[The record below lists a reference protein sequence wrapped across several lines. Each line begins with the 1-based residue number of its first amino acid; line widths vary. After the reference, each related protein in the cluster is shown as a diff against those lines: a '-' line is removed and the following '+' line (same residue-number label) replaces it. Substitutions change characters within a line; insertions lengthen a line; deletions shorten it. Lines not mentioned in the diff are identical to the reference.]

1 MVIAQIR
8 PATAWEAGRL
18 DSGSGPRELL
28 FGCMHE
34 DAGIELASFPPGGR
48 VFCIASAG
56 CTAMHLS
63 AQHEVIAVDIN
74 PLQIAYVE
82 SRLAGGPMRT
92 GKAEQLLTIMRRFAL
107 LVGWSQREFKP
118 FSSWISLTT
127 SSITGVAILIRKD
140 FASRSIYC
148 SRELLC
154 GRSTPPPYSIVCRD
168 NSAE

>member
-1 MVIAQIR
+1 MVTPQIR
-8 PATAWEAGRL
+8 SATVWEAGRL

-74 PLQIAYVE
+74 PLQIAHVE
-82 SRLAGGPMRT
+82 SRLAGGPIRT
-92 GKAEQLLTIMRRFAL
+92 GKAAQLLTLMRRFAS
-107 LVGWSQREFKP
+107 LV
-118 FSSWISLTT
+118 
-127 SSITGVAILIRKD
+127 
-140 FASRSIYC
+140 
-148 SRELLC
+148 
-154 GRSTPPPYSIVCRD
+154 
-168 NSAE
+168 